1 MNIFYSV
8 GIVSALNAVGP
19 VSYHSE
25 GFTCISVCVASL
37 DFVYKLSEK
46 DQNNQ
51 EGQTLLSSSNIH
63 CLSVFCPQN
72 LFWDISYSKKN

>member
-8 GIVSALNAVGP
+8 GIVSVLNAVGSA
-19 VSYHSE
+19 SYHSE
-25 GFTCISVCVASL
+25 GFTCISVFVVLL
-37 DFVYKLSEK
+37 DFVYKLSER

-51 EGQTLLSSSNIH
+51 EGQTLLSRSNMH

-72 LFWDISYSKKN
+72 LFLYRHLVQ